1 MRVLVTALT
10 LCGMALL
17 AVPGHAQQVVEGSAG
32 KDVAGGNCS
41 VTEAMLSAIQNGDA
55 IRKSEIRAR
64 MIALL
69 DSALASPK
77 SRLTAQSLVVF
88 PLRPGS

>member
-1 MRVLVTALT
+1 LRVLVAALT

-17 AVPGHAQQVVEGSAG
+17 AVPAHSQQVVETSTG
-32 KDVAGGNCS
+32 KHVAGGNCS
-41 VTEAMLSAIQNGDA
+41 VSEPMLSAIQNGDA
-55 IRKSEIRAR
+55 IRKAQIRAR

-69 DSALASPK
+69 DSALARPK